1 VGDAAVPVSDL
12 TKGRPGVH
20 EMVRVRDQHGLY
32 QVRGID
38 QRNGTVHVTR
48 NLPKHP
54 IKKDVPFEAICRLE
68 KHMTLII
75 DRFLN
80 S

>member
-12 TKGRPGVH
+12 TKGRPGIH
-20 EMVRVRDQHGLY
+20 EMVRVHDQHGLY

-38 QRNGTVHVTR
+38 RRNRTVHVTR
-48 NLPKHP
+48 NLPKNP
-54 IKKDVPFEAICRLE
+54 IKEDVPFEAIHRLE
-68 KHMTLII
+68 KHITLII

>member
-1 VGDAAVPVSDL
+1 VGNAAVPVSDAK
-12 TKGRPGVH
+12 KGRPCVH

-38 QRNGTVHVTR
+38 RRNRTVHVTR
-48 NLPKHP
+48 NLLKNP

-68 KHMTLII
+68 KHMALII